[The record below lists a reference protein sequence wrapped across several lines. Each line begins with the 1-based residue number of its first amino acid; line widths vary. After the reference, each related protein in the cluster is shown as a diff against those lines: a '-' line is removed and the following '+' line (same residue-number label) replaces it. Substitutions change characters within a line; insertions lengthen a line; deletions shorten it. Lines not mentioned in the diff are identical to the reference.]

1 MATTYIFVRPLD
13 VRFVTCVNVRPDP
26 AIRYHGV
33 MTAAARDSSS
43 VAPSFLLSM
52 PQLDDPNF
60 RRTVVLLCQHSSEG
74 AWGLVLNRPTGTPAV
89 EAVRL
94 DPPVTQNNGLEL
106 WVGGPVE
113 PERGC
118 ILLGA
123 DPGDEDAVKVCE
135 GLYISGSA
143 TLLRRLLDVSPA
155 PDRTRLLMGYAG
167 WGPGQLD
174 EELRQSAWLI
184 ADVET
189 DLVFDTKPDDMWEA
203 AIRRLGAD
211 PAALHMSQGVH

>member
-1 MATTYIFVRPLD
+1 MASPTHAP
-13 VRFVTCVNVRPDP
+13 
-26 AIRYHGV
+26 
-33 MTAAARDSSS
+33 SS
-43 VAPSFLLSM
+43 VAPAFLLSM

-60 RRTVVLLCQHSSEG
+60 RHTVVLLCQHTGEG

-94 DPPVTQNNGLEL
+94 EPPVERDNGLEL

-118 ILLGA
+118 ILLGH
-123 DPGDEDAVKVCE
+123 DPGDDEAVQVSN

-143 TLLRRLLDVSPA
+143 ALLRRLLDGELPV
-155 PDRTRLLMGYAG
+155 RTRLLMGYAG

-174 EELRQSAWLI
+174 AELRASAWLI
-184 ADVET
+184 SEVQPDLIFDVEAT
-189 DLVFDTKPDDMWEA
+189 QMWETG
-203 AIRRLGAD
+203 IRRLGAD
-211 PAALHMSQGVH
+211 PGSLQMSPGVH

>member
-1 MATTYIFVRPLD
+1 MEAAPREPSSFA
-13 VRFVTCVNVRPDP
+13 P
-26 AIRYHGV
+26 A
-33 MTAAARDSSS
+33 
-43 VAPSFLLSM
+43 FLLSM

-60 RRTVVLLCQHSSEG
+60 RHTVVLLCQHSSEG

-94 DPPVTQNNGLEL
+94 DPPMQQDNGLEL

-118 ILLGA
+118 ILLGN
-123 DPGDEDAVKVCE
+123 DPRELLGDDTQSDDAAKVCD
-135 GLYISGSA
+135 GLFISGSA
-143 TLLRRLLDVSPA
+143 ALLRHLLGGDVPS
-155 PDRTRLLMGYAG
+155 RTRLFMGYAG

-174 EELRQSAWLI
+174 EELRESAWL
-184 ADVET
+184 VSEVQT
-189 DLVFDTKPDDMWEA
+189 DLIFDIEAGQMWET

-211 PAALHMSQGVH
+211 PAALHMSPGVH

>member
-1 MATTYIFVRPLD
+1 MTG
-13 VRFVTCVNVRPDP
+13 P
-26 AIRYHGV
+26 ARE
-33 MTAAARDSSS
+33 SSS

-74 AWGLVLNRPTGTPAV
+74 AWGLVLNRPTGTPAA
-89 EAVRL
+89 EAVRM
-94 DPPVTQNNGLEL
+94 DPPVQTDNGLEL

-118 ILLGA
+118 ILLGD
-123 DPGDEDAVKVCE
+123 DPCDEEAVRVCD
-135 GLYISGSA
+135 GLFISGSA
-143 TLLRRLLDVSPA
+143 ALLRRLLEGEVRP
-155 PDRTRLLMGYAG
+155 RTRLLMGYAG

-174 EELRQSAWLI
+174 EELRASAWLI
-184 ADVET
+184 SGVET
-189 DLVFDTKPDDMWEA
+189 DLIFDVDAEQMWET

-211 PAALHMSQGVH
+211 PSSLHMSFGVH

>member
-1 MATTYIFVRPLD
+1 
-13 VRFVTCVNVRPDP
+13 
-26 AIRYHGV
+26 
-33 MTAAARDSSS
+33 MTGPSHESSS

-60 RRTVVLLCQHSSEG
+60 RHTVVLLCQHSSEG

-89 EAVRL
+89 DAVRM
-94 DPPVTQNNGLEL
+94 DPPVEAQSPLQL

-118 ILLGA
+118 ILMGE
-123 DPGDEDAVKVCE
+123 DPRDEDAVQVCD
-135 GLYISGSA
+135 GLFISGSA
-143 TLLRRLLDVSPA
+143 VLLRRLLEGEA
-155 PDRTRLLMGYAG
+155 PPRTRLLMGYAG

-174 EELRQSAWLI
+174 EELRASAWLI
-184 ADVET
+184 SDVAAD
-189 DLVFDTKPDDMWEA
+189 LIFDIDAEQMWEA

-211 PAALHMSQGVH
+211 PGSLHMSFGVH